1 MAEQP
6 TPTQPLTNGSRT
18 TIVNMKSN
26 YIIFIVTKKKPN
38 HDIHWSREKEI
49 STNRHNIKVT
59 VANHPQEREG
69 RSLGAEITEQQGA
82 V

>member
-26 YIIFIVTKKKPN
+26 YIIFIVTAKKIKNQSMTSIEAERRKFQPI
-38 HDIHWSREKEI
+38 DTI
-49 STNRHNIKVT
+49 SEL
-59 VANHPQEREG
+59 P
-69 RSLGAEITEQQGA
+69 
-82 V
+82 